1 MALPNWKVIV
11 VMVIMVLCASGLA
24 WGKSPNP
31 RFMILINEKSL
42 GTYSV
47 AEAENVITE
56 YLLSKGLDVVDS
68 ELIKTNIDRDKA
80 LQAMMTGPQAA
91 AALGLQFGAE
101 VIIVGKAIVKGSA
114 ERIKDTS
121 FRSYQAKVSL
131 RAIRTDTA
139 EILAYDSHS
148 AAKIHVDD
156 LVGGSMAIQEA
167 TTPLIARLISRA
179 LSKWGAPVQGQIQRI
194 QLVIG
199 NVQQVWQVAAI
210 KKLLRSNIK
219 AIKEVIQR
227 SFVSGMVVFDVRYAK
242 DSQSLAEE
250 LTLANPQYF
259 KLKVVGV
266 TPSKLDVKLV
276 EKGS

>member
-24 WGKSPNP
+24 LGKNPNP

-47 AEAENVITE
+47 AESENIITE
-56 YLLSKGLDVVDS
+56 YLLSKGLEVVDS
-68 ELIKTNIDRDKA
+68 ELIKMNIDRDKA
-80 LQAMMTGPQAA
+80 LQAMMAGPQAA

-101 VIIVGKAIVKGSA
+101 IIIVGKAIVKGSA
-114 ERIKDTS
+114 ERIRDTS

-167 TTPLIARLISRA
+167 TTPLIAQLIPKA

-210 KKLLRSNIK
+210 NKLLRSNIK

-227 SFVSGMVVFDVRYAK
+227 SFVSGMAVFDVRYTK

>member
-11 VMVIMVLCASGLA
+11 VMVIMLLCASGLA
-24 WGKSPNP
+24 LGKNHNP

-47 AEAENVITE
+47 AESENVITE
-56 YLLSKGLDVVDS
+56 YLLSKGLDIVDS

-80 LQAMMTGPQAA
+80 LQAMMAGPQAA

-156 LVGGSMAIQEA
+156 LVGGSMAIKEA
-167 TTPLIARLISRA
+167 TAPLVARLIPKA
-179 LSKWGAPVQGQIQRI
+179 LSKWGAPVQGQTQRI

-199 NVQQVWQVAAI
+199 NVRHVWQVAAI
-210 KKLLRSNIK
+210 KKLLRSNVK

-227 SFVSGMVVFDVRYAK
+227 SFVSGMAVFDVRYAK

-266 TPSKLDVKLV
+266 TPSKLDIKLV

>member
-1 MALPNWKVIV
+1 MISRTIKIV
-11 VMVIMVLCASGLA
+11 VFMMIIGLCVNGLA

-47 AEAENVITE
+47 AESENVITE
-56 YLLSKGLDVVDS
+56 YLLSQGLDVVDS

-80 LQAMMTGPQAA
+80 LQAMMSGPQAA

-139 EILAYDSHS
+139 EILTYGSQS

-167 TTPLIARLISRA
+167 TNPLVARLIPAA
-179 LSKWGAPVQGQIQRI
+179 LRKWAPAAQGQIQRI
-194 QLVIG
+194 QLVVG
-199 NVQQVWQVAAI
+199 NVEQVWQVAAI
-210 KKLLRSNIK
+210 KKLLQSNTTG
-219 AIKEVIQR
+219 IKEVIQR

-242 DSQSLAEE
+242 DSQSLAEA
-250 LTLANPQYF
+250 LTLAKPQYF
-259 KLKVVGV
+259 KLKIVGV
-266 TPSKLDVKLV
+266 TPSKLDLRLV

>member
-1 MALPNWKVIV
+1 LI
-11 VMVIMVLCASGLA
+11 
-24 WGKSPNP
+24 P
-31 RFMILINEKSL
+31 R
-42 GTYSV
+42 V
-47 AEAENVITE
+47 
-56 YLLSKGLDVVDS
+56 
-68 ELIKTNIDRDKA
+68 
-80 LQAMMTGPQAA
+80 
-91 AALGLQFGAE
+91 
-101 VIIVGKAIVKGSA
+101 
-114 ERIKDTS
+114 
-121 FRSYQAKVSL
+121 
-131 RAIRTDTA
+131 
-139 EILAYDSHS
+139 
-148 AAKIHVDD
+148 
-156 LVGGSMAIQEA
+156 
-167 TTPLIARLISRA
+167 
-179 LSKWGAPVQGQIQRI
+179 LSKWGAPVRDQIQRI

-199 NVQQVWQVAAI
+199 NVGQVWQVAAI